1 MYPGIFLLLTFIFG
15 LIIGSFLN
23 VLIYRLRTGK
33 SLGGQSHCLSCA
45 QSLAWY
51 ELIPVFSYLALRG
64 RCRSCGSLIP
74 LRYLWVELVT
84 GLLFVAVAISLP
96 PILWWVAFLT
106 VALLI
111 VITVYDLRHLII
123 PNGLVLCLG
132 AVAVAYRLYEGYLST
147 DYLSVIKTA
156 ALGGVVAGL
165 PLLLIVAVSQGR
177 WMGLGDPKLA
187 FVLGL
192 FLTWSQALAFLL
204 LSFWSGAAL
213 TLLFLG
219 GQRLVKAGKKRLL
232 FSRRQLTMSSE
243 VPFAPFL
250 VLSFLLVWLQ
260 GIDIMDILNVFNYVT
275 WY

>member
-1 MYPGIFLLLTFIFG
+1 MYSVVFLLFTFIFG

-23 VLIYRLRTGK
+23 VLIYRLHTGK

-45 QSLAWY
+45 QPLSWY
-51 ELIPVFSYLALRG
+51 ELVPVFSYVALRG
-64 RCRSCGSLIP
+64 RCRTCGSFIP
-74 LRYLWVELVT
+74 LRYLWVELTT
-84 GLLFVAVAISLP
+84 GLLFVAAAVSLP
-96 PILWWVAFLT
+96 LHFWWAAFL
-106 VALLI
+106 VVSILV

-123 PNGLVLCLG
+123 PNGLVLVLS
-132 AVAVAYRLYEGYLST
+132 AVAVSYRLHEGYLLG
-147 DYLSVIKTA
+147 DYFTIIKEA
-156 ALGGVVAGL
+156 ALSAAVAGL
-165 PLLLIVAVSQGR
+165 PLLFIVGISRGR

-192 FLTWSQALAFLL
+192 FLTWTQSLSLLL

-219 GQRLVKAGKKRLL
+219 GQRIVKAGKKRLL
-232 FSRRQLTMSSE
+232 FSRRQLTMRSE

-250 VLSFLLVWLQ
+250 VLSFLLVWFS
-260 GIDIMDILNVFNYVT
+260 GIGITDILNIFNYVT